1 MTKPEDVEHPHL
13 RLVREYFRALENRAD
28 EAHLASF
35 FSPDVRQR
43 EFPNRLLE
51 RGATRD
57 LNALL
62 EGSRKGEQVVK
73 NERYVV
79 KNALVD
85 GDRVAV
91 EVSWSA
97 ELKVPLGKLRAG
109 ASMSAES
116 AIFFRMRDGRLVEQH
131 NFDCFEPF

>member
-1 MTKPEDVEHPHL
+1 
-13 RLVREYFRALENRAD
+13 VRDYFRALENRSD

-35 FSPDVRQR
+35 FSPDVCQR
-43 EFPNRLLE
+43 EFPNRLIE
-51 RGATRD
+51 HGATRD
-57 LNALL
+57 LSALL
-62 EGSRKGEQVVK
+62 EGSRKGQQVVQ

-79 KNALVD
+79 NNALVE

-109 ASMSAES
+109 ANLSAES
-116 AIFFRMRDGRLVEQH
+116 AMFFRVHDGRLVEQH
-131 NFDCFEPF
+131 NFDCFQPF